1 MSPIIAIDTT
11 YSLYYGAVTTRSFR
25 LLLISFYML
34 AIGIPLFTALVVTL
48 GPNPFLRGSKYLTPG
63 ISGLSEVRDRV
74 AVIGWWALTGIA
86 VILICRTFTTKDD
99 DCVEFNTRSR
109 VWAPLLI
116 LVLLTFLAGL
126 TFDLD
131 TETTDN
137 WKRVELWV
145 VIASAILFI
154 NVCTLKHLTQ
164 LIRTSA
170 LWLAGFVLLVFGV
183 PTLFQSPATI
193 RDNYHFAFTA
203 NELLAPAA
211 GFSPMATF
219 QAHYSNLLGF
229 PIAPVIKL
237 SPTNTLPV
245 LVGYILFLQI
255 ICLAVPAVVS
265 LMAKQR
271 KLLLPMTLL
280 PVALVTTANANGE
293 AQHTYFQGFPLRS
306 AMPSLLLLL
315 LVGLLSRMRNLRRIE
330 AFLLGGLASLT
341 LINNLDF
348 GVPAAI
354 AALVT
359 IALYQTRVTLRV
371 GAVVFASLGAIA
383 AFLSLWMAYEIFG
396 ETLDIKYVLLFLR
409 VVSEG
414 GYMNAAMP
422 IGGLPIVIVTGFSLG
437 TALGVYG
444 LGRARRE
451 SRQELMTAAV
461 FLLFSA
467 VWGLLSTIYYS
478 GRSFTSTALG
488 GHSFQLGLVM
498 AGVVLLVALDRE
510 HLYDQIV
517 KTGTS
522 GLVFLVAAI
531 AYVSFVAASILSI
544 PSPTVSMN
552 HFMARGSQHPTVQ
565 YFIEEI
571 DLLHRRNLLTESS
584 EDIGLLLPLSN
595 AIQQSGVGYSVLVTN
610 HPQFAA
616 LMPEF
621 ARLQCQAVLTSKYTT
636 FVEDTSQQSILDI
649 PACREIL
656 GLSFRTE
663 YLGDNLRV
671 LKRSSFGTDIP

>member
-1 MSPIIAIDTT
+1 
-11 YSLYYGAVTTRSFR
+11 VTTKSFR
-25 LLLISFYML
+25 LLLVSFYGL
-34 AIGIPLFTALVVTL
+34 AIGVPLSTALVVTL
-48 GPNPFLRGSKYLTPG
+48 GPNPVLRSSKYLAPG
-63 ISGLSEVRDRV
+63 ILGLSEVRDRV

-86 VILICRTFTTKDD
+86 AILIFRTFTAKHHDYVD
-99 DCVEFNTRSR
+99 SSARSR
-109 VWAPLLI
+109 VWAPLLT

-131 TETTDN
+131 TATTDN

-145 VIASAILFI
+145 VIPSVILFTS
-154 NVCTLKHLTQ
+154 VYTLKNLTRM
-164 LIRTSA
+164 IRTTA
-170 LWLAGFVLLVFGV
+170 PWLAAFVLLVFGV
-183 PTLFQSPATI
+183 PTLFQSPTTI
-193 RDNYHFAFTA
+193 RDNYHFVFTA

-211 GFSPMATF
+211 GLYPMATF

-229 PIAPVIKL
+229 LIVPLIKL
-237 SPTNTLPV
+237 SPTNTLPT
-245 LVGYILFLQI
+245 LVGFILFMQLF
-255 ICLAVPAVVS
+255 CLSVPAVVS
-265 LMAKQR
+265 LMAKQKR
-271 KLLLPMTLL
+271 LLLPMTLL
-280 PVALVTTANANGE
+280 PVVLVTAANPNGE

-315 LVGLLSRMRNLRRIE
+315 LISLLSRMHSLRRSE
-330 AFLLGGLASLT
+330 AFLIGGLSSLT
-341 LINNLDF
+341 LINNPDF

-354 AALVT
+354 AAFVT
-359 IALYQTRVTLRV
+359 IALYQTRVTLRI
-371 GAVVFASLGAIA
+371 GALIFASLGAIA
-383 AFLSLWMAYEIFG
+383 AFLGLWMAYVVFG
-396 ETLDIKYVLLFLR
+396 QVLDVKYLLLFLR

-422 IGGLPIVIVTGFSLG
+422 VGGLPIVIITGFSLG

-444 LGRARRE
+444 LGRAQRE
-451 SRQELMTAAV
+451 SRQGLMTAAV

-467 VWGLLSTIYYS
+467 MWGLLSAIYYS

-498 AGVVLLVALDRE
+498 AGVVLLVALDGE

-517 KTGTS
+517 KAGTS
-522 GLVFLVAAI
+522 GLVFPVTAI
-531 AYVSFVAASILSI
+531 AYVSFVAASVLSI
-544 PSPTVSMN
+544 PSPTVSVN
-552 HFMARGSQHPTVQ
+552 RFMARGSQHPTVQ

-571 DLLHRRNLLTESS
+571 DLLRKRDLLSESS
-584 EDIGLLLPLSN
+584 KDIGLLLPLSN
-595 AIQQSGVGYSVLVTN
+595 ALQQSGVGYSVLVTN

-621 ARLQCQAVLTSKYTT
+621 ASLQCRSLLQTKYTAII
-636 FVEDTSQQSILDI
+636 EDTSQQSILDL
-649 PACREIL
+649 PVCREIL

-671 LKRSSFGTDIP
+671 LRRGSFGTDIP